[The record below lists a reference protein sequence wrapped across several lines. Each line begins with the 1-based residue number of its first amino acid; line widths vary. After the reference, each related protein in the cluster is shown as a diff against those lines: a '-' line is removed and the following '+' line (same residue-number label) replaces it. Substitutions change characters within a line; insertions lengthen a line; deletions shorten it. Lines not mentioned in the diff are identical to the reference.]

1 MENKESITINLNFI
15 INTVNTKVTETIVEQ
30 VLNLDHDQLI
40 MLAAQQEKG
49 EHNG

>member
-40 MLAAQQEKG
+40 MLAEQQEKG
-49 EHNG
+49 ERNG